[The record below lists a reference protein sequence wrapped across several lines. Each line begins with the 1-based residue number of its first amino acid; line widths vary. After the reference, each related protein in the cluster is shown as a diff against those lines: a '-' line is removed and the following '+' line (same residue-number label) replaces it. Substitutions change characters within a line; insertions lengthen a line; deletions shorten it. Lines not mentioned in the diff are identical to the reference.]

1 MKINMSQF
9 LDKEKE
15 IAHKDIVAVVSE
27 AGWVESKKW
36 KKEDGITP
44 VSEFRVDIKLK
55 NGDIRNTT
63 LNWSNVKLLVEAWGD
78 ETKSW
83 LNKELR
89 AWKTKSE
96 KAKSGFT
103 YIYVPTNW
111 ERNDMGEWITNGTAK
126 DPENQDTVQ
135 VEDEVINPKDI
146 PF

>member
-1 MKINMSQF
+1 MSQF